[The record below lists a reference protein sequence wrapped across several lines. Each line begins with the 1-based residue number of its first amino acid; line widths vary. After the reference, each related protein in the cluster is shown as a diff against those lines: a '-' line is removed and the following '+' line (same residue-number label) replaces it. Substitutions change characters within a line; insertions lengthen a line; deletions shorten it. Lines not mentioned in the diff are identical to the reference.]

1 MNENTLNRLR
11 EKVLVSDNK
20 ACFIERE
27 TLLRDHAAA
36 TLALPEEERYL
47 AEFELLLDGLSTP
60 VDPDDGFA
68 GRMVEARWPHPEPF
82 SRVPGGIGSEGHI
95 TLPMPEILSKGL
107 SGIAAEVS
115 ANAAR
120 IDSAE
125 ARYFERQALG
135 CIEAIRRFCGR
146 YAEAAEKAGKPEAA
160 AALRVVPYRPA
171 YDLCSAL
178 QSIWIMQFITS
189 TVCGARDFAPGRIDQ
204 YLLPYFNAE
213 PDRDRARELLAF
225 FLIKFNEISGTATDN
240 FDPKPVP
247 CHSSKQ
253 YLVLGGRNAETEWQF
268 NAVSELIV
276 EAAESVKL
284 PQPTL
289 NFRIGTG
296 MPETA
301 WQLVGRAA
309 RTLDSQS
316 NFFNDRLIVN
326 KLLDSGIRPED
337 AWNYSFTACNRVD
350 LPGTLYNIMR
360 RIDVFD
366 NSFAW
371 FREAL
376 FAAAKRGGSPV
387 ETILAELRRIAEE
400 KMLEDIRENRIE
412 LYCERFHFR
421 LESLF
426 LRSCVQSC
434 RDIDRMGAEHY
445 RWMHRMFSGVA
456 NMADS
461 LAAVRKLVEEE
472 RRFTLPELVS
482 LLEADFSGTE
492 PLRAEIVNRFPRYGN
507 GDPKTDSLAAAAADA
522 LIDAAEA
529 AGRKT
534 GFLMMTSLY
543 SLTRHAA
550 FGSEIGA
557 TPDGR
562 RAGAQV
568 SENQSPEHGADRESP
583 TALLASVAALPL
595 RRCICGGLNLKFGC
609 RPAGENFAALIRSF
623 FALGGLHIGFT
634 VADRRTLEAARRN
647 PGEFRT
653 LLVRKTGFS
662 EFFVAL
668 SPQEQQ
674 ELIDRTEYEES
685 SL

>member
-1 MNENTLNRLR
+1 MNIQALNRLR
-11 EKVLVSDNK
+11 EKVLAADNT

-27 TLLRDHAAA
+27 TLLGDHAAA
-36 TLALPEEERYL
+36 TLALPVEERYL
-47 AEFELLLDGLSTP
+47 AEFELLLDRLSTP
-60 VDPDDGFA
+60 VDPDDRFM
-68 GRMVEARWPHPEPF
+68 GRMVEARRTRPEPF
-82 SRVPGGIGSEGHI
+82 SRVPGGIASEGHI
-95 TLPMPEILSKGL
+95 TLPMPEILAKGL

-115 ANAAR
+115 ANASR
-120 IDSAE
+120 IDTPE

-135 CIEAIRRFCGR
+135 CIAAIRRFSAR
-146 YAEAAEKAGKPEAA
+146 YADAAEKAGKTEAA
-160 AALRVVPYRPA
+160 AALRIVPHLPA
-171 YDLCSAL
+171 RDLFSAL
-178 QSIWIMQFITS
+178 QSVWMMQFIMS
-189 TVCGARDFAPGRIDQ
+189 AVCGARDFAPGRIDQ
-204 YLLPYFNAE
+204 YLLPYFEAE
-213 PDRDRARELLAF
+213 PDRDNARELFAF
-225 FLIKFNEISGTATDN
+225 FLVKFNEISGTATDN
-240 FDPKPVP
+240 FAPKPVP

-253 YLVLGGRNAETEWQF
+253 YLVLGGRSAETAWRF
-268 NAVSELIV
+268 NPVSELIV
-276 EAAESVKL
+276 EAAELVKL

-289 NFRIGTG
+289 NFRLGAG
-296 MPETA
+296 MPEA
-301 WQLVGRAA
+301 VWQLVGRAA
-309 RTLDSQS
+309 RTLDAQC

-337 AWNYSFTACNRVD
+337 AWDYSFTACNRVD
-350 LPGTLYNIMR
+350 LPGKLYNIMR

-376 FAAAKRGGSPV
+376 LSAAKQGGPPV

-400 KMLEDIRENRIE
+400 NMLDDIRKNRVE
-412 LYCERFHFR
+412 LYGERFTFR
-421 LESLF
+421 FESLF
-426 LRSCVQSC
+426 LPSCIRSC
-434 RDIDRMGAEHY
+434 RDLYRMGAENY

-472 RRFTLPELVS
+472 QRLTFPELAA
-482 LLEADFSGTE
+482 LLEADFSGAE

-507 GDPKTDSLAAAAADA
+507 GDPGTDALAAAAANA

-534 GFLMMTSLY
+534 GFLMMPSFY
-543 SLTRHAA
+543 SLTNHTG
-550 FGSEIGA
+550 FGSQIGA

-562 RAGAQV
+562 RAGSPV
-568 SENQSPEHGADRESP
+568 SENQSPEHGADRASP

-609 RPAGENFAALIRSF
+609 RPSAERFAALIRSF
-623 FALGGLHIGFT
+623 FELGGLHIGFT
-634 VADRRTLEAARRN
+634 VADRRTLEAARKH
-647 PGEFRT
+647 PEEFRT

-668 SPQEQQ
+668 SPKEQQ
-674 ELIDRTEYEES
+674 ELIDRTEYKGGIE
-685 SL
+685 